1 MICTIYQTYSDQWER
16 ELQEAWLGDQWGRE
30 LQEVQS
36 GDQWGRGLKELS
48 YGKTN
53 VNVRFEHHN
62 EHMKCTTI

>member
-1 MICTIYQTYSDQWER
+1 MICTIYQTY
-16 ELQEAWLGDQWGRE
+16 GDQWGRE